1 MAAIKVPF
9 VNQVYAFGFVVV
21 AMSGLSQAGFA
32 AEGEPEDRERIM
44 AEIEKH
50 LSDDGARQ
58 VAMRAGEERS
68 VLCANCH
75 GIDGNSVRPDI
86 PNLAEQNAAY
96 IIEQIGKFVD
106 GRRKH
111 FVMPVL
117 ARDFTFQDK
126 VNLAVYYASQPLQPG
141 AGNPVLAAR
150 GKPVYDKLCFGC
162 HGADGRGQA
171 GYALIAGQKVDY
183 AIATL
188 KRFRDNAAKTNENE
202 KSKRSDLFMEQA
214 TAQLTDEEIEALAH
228 YAALLE

>member
-9 VNQVYAFGFVVV
+9 VNHVYAFGFAVMTMV
-21 AMSGLSQAGFA
+21 GLSQAGFA
-32 AEGEPEDRERIM
+32 AEGEPGTRERIM

-50 LSDDGARQ
+50 LTDEAARQ
-58 VAMRAGEERS
+58 VAMRAGRERS

-86 PNLAEQNAAY
+86 PNLAEQNTAY

-126 VNLAVYYASQPLQPG
+126 VNLAVYYTSQPLKPG
-141 AGNPVLAAR
+141 TGNPVLAAR
-150 GKPVYDKLCFGC
+150 GKSVYDKLCFVC

-188 KRFRDNAAKTNENE
+188 KRFRDNAAKTNEYE
-202 KSKRSDLFMEQA
+202 ESKRSDRFMEQA
-214 TAQLTDEEIEALAH
+214 TAQLTDGEIEALAH

>member
-1 MAAIKVPF
+1 VTAIKVPF
-9 VNQVYAFGFVVV
+9 VNHVCAFGFVVM
-21 AMSGLSQAGFA
+21 AMAGLSQAGIA
-32 AEGEPEDRERIM
+32 AESEPDDRERIM

-50 LSDDGARQ
+50 LTDDEARQ
-58 VAMRAGEERS
+58 VAMRAGKERS

-86 PNLAEQNAAY
+86 PNLAGQNTAY

-126 VNLAVYYASQPLQPG
+126 VNLAVYYTSQPHKPG
-141 AGNPVLAAR
+141 AANPVLAAR
-150 GKPVYDKLCFGC
+150 GKSVYDKLCFVC

-171 GYALIAGQKVDY
+171 GYAMIAGQKVDY
-183 AIATL
+183 ATATL

-202 KSKRSDLFMEQA
+202 ESMRSDRFMEQA

>member
-1 MAAIKVPF
+1 MAMA
-9 VNQVYAFGFVVV
+9 
-21 AMSGLSQAGFA
+21 GLSSVGLA
-32 AEGEPEDRERIM
+32 AENEPDDREHIM
-44 AEIEKH
+44 AEIDKR
-50 LSDDGARQ
+50 LTDDVARQ
-58 VAMRAGEERS
+58 EAIRAGKERS

-86 PNLAEQNAAY
+86 PNLAEQNTAY

-126 VNLAVYYASQPLQPG
+126 VNLAVYYASQPLKPG
-141 AGNPVLAAR
+141 KGNSVLAAK

-162 HGADGRGQA
+162 HGPNGRGQA

-183 AIATL
+183 TIATL
-188 KRFRDNAAKTNENE
+188 KRFRDNAAKTNDHEE
-202 KSKRSDLFMEQA
+202 SKRSDLLMEQA
-214 TAQLTDEEIEALAH
+214 TALLTDEDIEALAH
-228 YAALLE
+228 YSALME

>member
-1 MAAIKVPF
+1 MNATKVSF
-9 VNQVYAFGFVVV
+9 VNHVYAFGLVVI
-21 AMSGLSQAGFA
+21 AMAGLSQAGFA
-32 AEGEPEDRERIM
+32 AEGEPDDRERIM
-44 AEIEKH
+44 AEIEMR
-50 LSDDGARQ
+50 LTNDEARLE
-58 VAMRAGEERS
+58 AMRAGEERS

-86 PNLAEQNAAY
+86 PNLAEQNTAY

-126 VNLAVYYASQPLQPG
+126 VNLAVYYASQQLKPG
-141 AGNPVLAAR
+141 TGNPMLAAR
-150 GKPVYDKLCFGC
+150 GKPVYDKLCFVC

-188 KRFRDNAAKTNENE
+188 KRFRDNAAKSDENE
-202 KSKRSDLFMEQA
+202 GSKRSDRFMEQA
-214 TAQLTDEEIEALAH
+214 TAQLTDGEIEALAH
-228 YAALLE
+228 YSALLE